1 MKVEPMVLLDVIE
14 KSNREIA
21 EVQNRFNQLDKW
33 LEGEVKPTYNQ
44 LVNLSKFLRVPFG
57 YLLLE
62 EPVKEDIPLLDFR
75 TVDTEAIYKPSREL
89 IDTIQDME
97 MKQAWYREQ
106 MVEAENDPL
115 RFVGIVKDINN
126 ISVIKMVND
135 IRHIFQLDDD
145 WYTIATSTYPT
156 FSVLR
161 DQLSKFGIIVMQN
174 GTALNNSH
182 RPLNL
187 NEFRAFTLVDEYA
200 PLIFINTL
208 DSNSGKTFSLLHELV
223 HLIIGR
229 PSLYN
234 DDVSNRHK
242 YSNKIEVFCNKVAAE
257 LIAPTNIFLEKWI
270 NQYKESQDIIHK
282 IELIAGDFK
291 VSKMIIARKAL
302 DKQFITQE
310 IYNEVTRLAKEAFDL
325 SRMKERS
332 GGNYLNTMLSRLD
345 RNFLQTLITS
355 ADYGETSYSYAYQ
368 IAGMTRGVF
377 EDVAE
382 IVRGVR

>member
-302 DKQFITQE
+302 DEQFITQE
-310 IYNEVTRLAKEAFDL
+310 TYNEVTRLAKEAFDL